1 MTTLNTAQTMRP
13 TGSHPHHGAG
23 RGRLRFIGHFVEM
36 LLSMGVG
43 MVVGGVLGISG
54 VASTELRAILWM
66 VSMIVPMVAWMRF
79 RGMAWRSSWE
89 MSAAMIIPTVALLPF
104 FWAAL
109 IPGQALIRIEHLS
122 MAPAMLALMVYRRR
136 QWGW

>member
-1 MTTLNTAQTMRP
+1 
-13 TGSHPHHGAG
+13 
-23 RGRLRFIGHFVEM
+23 M

-43 MVVGGVLGISG
+43 MVAGGLLGISG

-66 VSMIVPMVAWMRF
+66 VSMVVPMVVWMRF
-79 RGMAWRSSWE
+79 RGMAWRSTWE
-89 MSAAMIIPTVALLPF
+89 MSAAMIVPTIALLPF

-109 IPGQALIRIEHLS
+109 IPGPALIRIEHLS
-122 MAPAMLALMVYRRR
+122 MAPAMLALMFYRRR